1 MFGSSIPSI
10 PLTAPI
16 GNMMGGGFNGG
27 YGYGNDNG
35 WWVLIILFALF
46 GGWGN
51 RNGANNGGMPSVV
64 YMDRGISSG
73 SGLSGEVQRGFDT
86 STVISKL
93 DGINNGICSL
103 GYDQLAQMNGINN
116 NIMQTGYNIQNG
128 ITQMGIAQM
137 QDTNALSRQLGDCC
151 CENRQGQAEIQ
162 YRMATDTCAITTSI
176 ANAARDIMDNDNANF
191 RAISDRLTA
200 SELARKDEK
209 IADQAQLINSLNLA
223 VSQRNQNEYL
233 IAQLKP
239 CPVPAYNVPNP
250 FNYGGQTCCGNYS

>member
-16 GNMMGGGFNGG
+16 NGMGGGYGG
-27 YGYGNDNG
+27 DNG

-46 GGWGN
+46 GGNWNG
-51 RNGANNGGMPSVV
+51 RNSNSGTDSPTVV
-64 YMDRGISSG
+64 YMDRGMSG
-73 SGLSGEVQRGFDT
+73 GVGSEVQRGFDT
-86 STVISKL
+86 SGIITKL
-93 DGINNGICSL
+93 DGINSGLCSL

-116 NIMQTGYNIQNG
+116 TIMQTGYNIQNG

-137 QDTNALSRQLGDCC
+137 QDTNALSRQLSDCC
-151 CENRQGQAEIQ
+151 CETRQGLADIQ

-176 ANAARDIMDNDNANF
+176 ANAARDIIDNDNMNY
-191 RAISDRLTA
+191 RALNDRMTA
-200 SELARKDEK
+200 AEMARKDEK
-209 IADQAQLINSLNLA
+209 IAEQNQLINNLNLA

-233 IAQLKP
+233 ISQLKP

-250 FNYGGQTCCGNYS
+250 FNYNGQTCCGNYN

>member
-27 YGYGNDNG
+27 YGCGNDNG

-51 RNGANNGGMPSVV
+51 RNGNNNGMPSVV
-64 YMDRGISSG
+64 YMDRGIG
-73 SGLSGEVQRGFDT
+73 SGISGEVQRGFDT

-103 GYDQLAQMNGINN
+103 GYDQLAQMNGVNTS
-116 NIMQTGYNIQNG
+116 IMQTGYNIQNG

-200 SELARKDEK
+200 SELARKDET
-209 IADQAQLINSLNLA
+209 IATQREIISNLNLA
-223 VSQRNQNEYL
+223 TSQQNLKADL
-233 IAQLKP
+233 INELKP
-239 CPVPAYNVPNP
+239 CPTPAYVVENP
-250 FNYGGQTCCGNYS
+250 YSYNGQTCCGNYS

>member
-16 GNMMGGGFNGG
+16 GNMMGGFNGG
-27 YGYGNDNG
+27 YGCGNDNS
-35 WWVLIILFALF
+35 WWAWIILFALF

-51 RNGANNGGMPSVV
+51 RNGNNNGMPSVV
-64 YMDRGISSG
+64 YMDRGVGSG
-73 SGLSGEVQRGFDT
+73 SGIGGEVQRGFDT
-86 STVISKL
+86 STVITKL

-103 GYDQLAQMNGINN
+103 GYDQLAQMNGINTS
-116 NIMQTGYNIQNG
+116 IMQTGYNIQNG

-209 IADQAQLINSLNLA
+209 IADQAQLINNLNLA

-233 IAQLKP
+233 IAQLRP
-239 CPVPAYNVPNP
+239 CPVPAYTVPNP
-250 FNYGGQTCCGNYS
+250 YNYNGQTCCGNYS

>member
-73 SGLSGEVQRGFDT
+73 SGMSGEVQRGFDT

-103 GYDQLAQMNGINN
+103 GYDQLAQMNGLNT
-116 NIMQTGYNIQNG
+116 NIMQTGYSIQNG

-191 RAISDRLTA
+191 RAINDRLTA
-200 SELARKDEK
+200 SELARKDET
-209 IADQAQLINSLNLA
+209 IATQREIISNLNLA
-223 VSQRNQNEYL
+223 TSQQNLKADL
-233 IAQLKP
+233 INELKP
-239 CPVPAYNVPNP
+239 CPTPAYVVANP
-250 FNYGGQTCCGNYS
+250 YSYNGQTCCGNYS

>member
-27 YGYGNDNG
+27 YGCGNDNG

-51 RNGANNGGMPSVV
+51 RNGNNNGMPSVV
-64 YMDRGISSG
+64 YMDRGIGSG
-73 SGLSGEVQRGFDT
+73 SGIGGEVQRGFDT

-103 GYDQLAQMNGINN
+103 GYDQLAQMNGVNTS
-116 NIMQTGYNIQNG
+116 IMQTGYNIQNG

-200 SELARKDEK
+200 SELARKDET
-209 IADQAQLINSLNLA
+209 IATQREIISNLNLA
-223 VSQRNQNEYL
+223 TSQQNLKADL
-233 IAQLKP
+233 INELKP
-239 CPVPAYNVPNP
+239 CPTPAYVVENP
-250 FNYGGQTCCGNYS
+250 YSYNGQTCCGNYS

>member
-16 GNMMGGGFNGG
+16 GNMMGGFNGG
-27 YGYGNDNG
+27 YGCGNDNG

-51 RNGANNGGMPSVV
+51 RNGNNNGMPSVV
-64 YMDRGISSG
+64 YMDRGVG
-73 SGLSGEVQRGFDT
+73 SGSGEVQRGFDT
-86 STVISKL
+86 STIISKL

-103 GYDQLAQMNGINN
+103 GYDQLAQMNGVNTS
-116 NIMQTGYNIQNG
+116 IMQTGYNIQNG

-200 SELARKDEK
+200 SELARKDET
-209 IADQAQLINSLNLA
+209 IATQREIISNLNLA
-223 VSQRNQNEYL
+223 TSQQNLKADL
-233 IAQLKP
+233 INELKP
-239 CPVPAYNVPNP
+239 CPTPAYVVENP
-250 FNYGGQTCCGNYS
+250 YSYNGQTCCGNYS